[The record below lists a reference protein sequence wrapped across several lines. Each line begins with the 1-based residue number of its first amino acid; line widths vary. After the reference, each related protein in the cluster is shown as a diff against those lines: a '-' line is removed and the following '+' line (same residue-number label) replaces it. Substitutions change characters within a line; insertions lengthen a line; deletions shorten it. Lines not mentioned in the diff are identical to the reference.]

1 MFYIINNTKTFILAN
16 QLFFLT
22 TLKCICKPKKA
33 NTLLREVKK
42 WIIIDLTIWTTTETM
57 TAHKKTIVR
66 ITTSSEMHRI
76 TTSSETI
83 KTATMNKTS
92 EMTRTTTKKRFAKS
106 NRNRGSEN
114 YFLFF
119 VHVFYIKTGN
129 AMKDLILP
137 ERI

>member
-1 MFYIINNTKTFILAN
+1 MQIIEKNNTTNGLKSVNFFTTF
-16 QLFFLT
+16 
-22 TLKCICKPKKA
+22 KCICKPEKA
-33 NTLLREVKK
+33 NTLLWEVKK

-57 TAHKKTIVR
+57 TALKTPIVR
-66 ITTSSEMHRI
+66 ITTSSEMRRI

-92 EMTRTTTKKRFAKS
+92 EMIRTTTIKKRFAKS

-119 VHVFYIKTGN
+119 VHVFI
-129 AMKDLILP
+129 
-137 ERI
+137 